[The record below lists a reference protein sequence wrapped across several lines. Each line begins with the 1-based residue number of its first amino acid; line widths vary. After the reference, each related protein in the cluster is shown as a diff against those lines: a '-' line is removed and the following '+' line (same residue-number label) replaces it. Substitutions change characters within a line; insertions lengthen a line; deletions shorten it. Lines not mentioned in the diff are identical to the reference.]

1 MILRKLFQACQS
13 FINSGDKDMT
23 QLNHECKFCKKMTAK
38 KLQNS
43 IPNQSTFSCYYC
55 RHTYTVMDENMGKRR
70 NKNKNKNKG
79 QTTMSQAAKNQEV
92 INKTTTAD
100 DSWEVEIDCVTA
112 CSKSPEKVN
121 VWFHPLAKRK
131 VDTLMKE
138 YSAIEWLAYLLGKK
152 GTREVEDIFIPD
164 QSISTAR
171 VDDIECEEY
180 NNLSVIGVIHSHHS
194 MGHSF
199 SGTDHDYINGNHDI
213 SIVVSH
219 SGLAGQFRFKTPCGA
234 YKIIEVN
241 VRLKVNLEFDDEKFI
256 EAVKPKLIKKTYT
269 SYTSYGGYNGYGGQY
284 GGRYVNGVWIQN
296 QNPQQSG
303 WPRKSWDD
311 TDDDTDD
318 DKKNETI
325 ETNSFLSEA
334 ERLELEAEVEELDFT
349 KDLTLAEEMELLN
362 SMDSTDE
369 QEAQQDM

>member
-1 MILRKLFQACQS
+1 
-13 FINSGDKDMT
+13 MT
-23 QLNHECKFCKKMTAK
+23 QLNHECKFCRKMTAK
-38 KLQNS
+38 KIQNA
-43 IPNQSTFSCYYC
+43 IPNQSTYTCNYC
-55 RHTYTVMDENMGKRR
+55 RHTYTVVEDDMSKRRR

-79 QTTMSQAAKNQEV
+79 QSTVSQAAKNQAV
-92 INKTTTAD
+92 INKTATAAASAG

-112 CSKSPEKVN
+112 CSKVPEKVN
-121 VWFHPLAKRK
+121 IWFHPLAKRK

-138 YSAIEWLAYLLGKK
+138 YSAIEWLAYLLGQK
-152 GTREVEDIFIPD
+152 GTREVEDIFVPD

-180 NNLSVIGVIHSHHS
+180 NNLSIIGVIHSHHS

-219 SGLAGQFRFKTPCGA
+219 SGLAGQFRYKTPCGS

-241 VRLKVNLEFDDEKFI
+241 VRLKVNLDFNDEKFI
-256 EAVKPKLIKKTYT
+256 EAVKPKLMKKTYT
-269 SYTSYGGYNGYGGQY
+269 SYYPSYTGVY
-284 GGRYVNGVWIQN
+284 GGRYVGGAW
-296 QNPQQSG
+296 QQDEPYNANG
-303 WPRKSWDD
+303 WPRKQSWEEDD
-311 TDDDTDD
+311 KDDKD
-318 DKKNETI
+318 DKKETPI
-325 ETNSFLSEA
+325 ETNSFLSES

-362 SMDSTDE
+362 SVDSTDKLE
-369 QEAQQDM
+369 YQQDM